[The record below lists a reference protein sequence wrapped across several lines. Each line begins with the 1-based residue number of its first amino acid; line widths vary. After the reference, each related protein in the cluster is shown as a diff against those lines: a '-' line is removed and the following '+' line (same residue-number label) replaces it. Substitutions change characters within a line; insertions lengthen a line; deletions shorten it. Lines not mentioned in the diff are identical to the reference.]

1 MPSVDAYNRLVGA
14 VSPSQLRLPIPIPLI
29 PVGAVSNCALS
40 GPLKALFLTAPCPL
54 IPVAAVPLSGAVG
67 KESLSHQQKRRKTG
81 LVSNSRGL
89 VDLLVG
95 DVNVKLPVEVVVFAV
110 HLCSQVVDSRIYI
123 RVNIAEALIHV
134 GAKIVYPLIKTVY
147 TLVKTV
153 YTLVKTV
160 YSIVHIAEAR
170 IHIGVKIVYTLIK
183 IADSIVHIAEARIH
197 IGVKIVYTLVKIADS
212 IVHIAEARVHMGV
225 KIDYPLVKI
234 ADSIVHIAESLVK
247 IDESIVH
254 ITESLAL
261 YGYHVIKNSRE
272 SQNKTNKERYE
283 FNVGHGGY
291 SFRGYSG
298 RRCFELRLSRAFILV
313 GAVSNCAYPVLS
325 FW

>member
-1 MPSVDAYNRLVGA
+1 M
-14 VSPSQLRLPIPIPLI
+14 
-29 PVGAVSNCALS
+29 
-40 GPLKALFLTAPCPL
+40 
-54 IPVAAVPLSGAVG
+54 
-67 KESLSHQQKRRKTG
+67 
-81 LVSNSRGL
+81 SNSRGL

-95 DVNVKLPVEVVVFAV
+95 DVGVKFPVEVVVFAV
-110 HLCSQVVDSRIYI
+110 HLGSEVADAGINI
-123 RVNIAEALIHV
+123 RVYIAKALIHV
-134 GAKIVYPLIKTVY
+134 GAKIVY

-153 YTLVKTV
+153 YPLVKIAN
-160 YSIVHIAEAR
+160 SIVHIAESR
-170 IHIGVKIVYTLIK
+170 VHMGVKIDYPF
-183 IADSIVHIAEARIH
+183 
-197 IGVKIVYTLVKIADS
+197 VKIVYTLVKIADS
-212 IVHIAEARVHMGV
+212 IVHIAEALIHMGV

-298 RRCFELRLSRAFILV
+298 NCMTFARLMSRGKSRRRGRSGGDSGGRCFYPVGASHFHSLALVARSLDRTYRGPDIYWWALFYPVRLETAPTGAVTLLV
-313 GAVSNCAYPVLS
+313 GAVSNRAVSTHTTATIPS
-325 FW
+325 

>member
-1 MPSVDAYNRLVGA
+1 M
-14 VSPSQLRLPIPIPLI
+14 
-29 PVGAVSNCALS
+29 
-40 GPLKALFLTAPCPL
+40 
-54 IPVAAVPLSGAVG
+54 
-67 KESLSHQQKRRKTG
+67 
-81 LVSNSRGL
+81 VSNSRGL

-95 DVNVKLPVEVVVFAV
+95 DVGVKFPVEVVVFAV
-110 HLCSQVVDSRIYI
+110 HLGTQVADSRIYI
-123 RVNIAEALIHV
+123 RIHLAEPCIHIGIQIAEALIHV
-134 GAKIVYPLIKTVY
+134 GAKIVYTLIKTVY

-153 YTLVKTV
+153 YSLVKTV
-160 YSIVHIAEAR
+160 YS
-170 IHIGVKIVYTLIK
+170 
-183 IADSIVHIAEARIH
+183 
-197 IGVKIVYTLVKIADS
+197 LVKIADS
-212 IVHIAEARVHMGV
+212 IVHIAEALIHMGV

-298 RRCFELRLSRAFILV
+298 NCMTFARLMSRGKSRRKGRSGGDYGVQVTFILV
-313 GAVSNCAYPVLS
+313 GAVSNCACPVRLERDLYGSSIAVAILLAGDSLDHSLSVRLIAPTGVVTLLVGAIYDCAYPVRLERDLYGSSIAVAIHSLDHSLS
-325 FW
+325 VRLIAPTGS